1 MIEIDRPAALESH
14 DRPMSS
20 ISIESNLPDRAIGG
34 DRDGASGYRAGASR
48 GTRAQ
53 SRVVR
58 GVALIG
64 KRTLY
69 WLPVLGP
76 LVLFGQ
82 IALLGLRPA
91 VCERARL
98 ADAELALETR
108 YRADAAEHDLI
119 SSNLRARQDPIF
131 LERQR
136 RWLRVAAPAR

>member
-1 MIEIDRPAALESH
+1 MTEIDRSAALESH
-14 DRPMSS
+14 DRSMSS
-20 ISIESNLPDRAIGG
+20 LSIKGNSPDRAIDS
-34 DRDGASGYRAGASR
+34 DRDGANRGARSPSR
-48 GTRAQ
+48 F
-53 SRVVR
+53 VR
-58 GVALIG
+58 GVALAG

-108 YRADAAEHDLI
+108 YRADVAEHDLI

-136 RWLRVAAPAR
+136 RWLRVAAPAH